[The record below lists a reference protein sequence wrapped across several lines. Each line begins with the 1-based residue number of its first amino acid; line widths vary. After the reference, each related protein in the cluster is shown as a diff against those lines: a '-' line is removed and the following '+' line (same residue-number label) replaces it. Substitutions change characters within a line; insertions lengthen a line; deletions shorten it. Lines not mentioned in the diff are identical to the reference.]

1 MGFTYK
7 TLAIIDVGIDD
18 DTGYG
23 DVVFR
28 NSPGAQT

>member
-28 NSPGAQT
+28 NSPGTQT